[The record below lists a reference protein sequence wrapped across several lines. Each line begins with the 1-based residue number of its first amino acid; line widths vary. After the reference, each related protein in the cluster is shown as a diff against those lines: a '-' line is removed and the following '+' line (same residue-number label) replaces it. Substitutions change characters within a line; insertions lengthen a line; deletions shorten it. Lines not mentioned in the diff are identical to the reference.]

1 MKRKFKISKLE
12 VNDFMQEIMMLQ
24 ERIEDNRDKEI
35 IRNLRRELDEIKYRY
50 DETENEME
58 DLRREKE
65 RLREEKNDILI
76 KLNKQIDIEK
86 SDKRNYKAENDRLL
100 IKVRQLENEFS
111 NLDNKSG
118 DYQAELERLQRVFDC
133 L

>member
-1 MKRKFKISKLE
+1 VKRKFKISKLE

-24 ERIEDNRDKEI
+24 ERIEDNRDKEL